1 MSNTS
6 LPATLGLHHVADFFS
21 SGPGSFFEWLQGT
34 SQEQQQVSSSTADQK
49 QEQSVATE
57 TTAEAAP
64 AVACGTLTKAN
75 VESQCLGS
83 RRPSFNSGSEASTV
97 DSLTTGPILAVAE
110 STDKIPSIST
120 DAAAF
125 DERKQRWNAR
135 KEERQRRKSREQAQ
149 HRSNF
154 TSELGVAHNS
164 LNRNTEQSDHE
175 IIANVN
181 QAKEALKLYRFN
193 CVGSEVWSSR
203 FASNPGLPDAP
214 MDSELTN

>member
-1 MSNTS
+1 M
-6 LPATLGLHHVADFFS
+6 ADFYS
-21 SGPGSFFEWLQGT
+21 SGPMSCFEWLQGP

-75 VESQCLGS
+75 VELQCLGI

-120 DAAAF
+120 FAAAF

-135 KEERQRRKSREQAQ
+135 KEERQLRKSREQAQ

-154 TSELGVAHNS
+154 TSKFTSEQGVVHNS
-164 LNRNTEQSDHE
+164 FNRNEHE
-175 IIANVN
+175 SIVNVN
-181 QAKEALKLYRFN
+181 QAREALELYRFN